1 MQLLAWYDQNKRPL
15 PWRLDQASLRDPYK
29 TWVSEVMLQ
38 QTLIPVVIPAYQRFL
53 EKFPDVFALSHAT
66 EDELRPLV
74 RTDPLAP
81 YASAIGKLAQSE
93 ARELTQRARMRPLGA
108 DVEARLGGL
117 AEHP

>member
-1 MQLLAWYDQNKRPL
+1 MPSAQVANARPV
-15 PWRLDQASLRDPYK
+15 K
-29 TWVSEVMLQ
+29 
-38 QTLIPVVIPAYQRFL
+38 PAHY
-53 EKFPDVFALSHAT
+53 
-66 EDELRPLV
+66 ELRPLV